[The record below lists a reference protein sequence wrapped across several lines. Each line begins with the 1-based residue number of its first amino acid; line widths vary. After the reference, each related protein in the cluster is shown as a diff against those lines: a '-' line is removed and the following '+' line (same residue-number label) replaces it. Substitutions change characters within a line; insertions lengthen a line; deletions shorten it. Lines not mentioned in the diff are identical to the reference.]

1 MKIKILLAVI
11 AASLCVPAFA
21 EVGFHM
27 KDGNIVLTGGNS
39 CEIDHFVQA
48 MKLVEDGDDDPA
60 ATEQAPFSNEEI
72 KNKIGPNIPF
82 ISSAAFAR
90 VSAESIT
97 NADLPDE
104 FDEIKLDMI
113 KDIRLVN
120 WKTGYNIS
128 ARDLSVWDKIS
139 FVCGK
144 VTSDIVVPAISTYTM
159 PAEMLGVDV
168 NKAATEATDKL
179 TKSLQ
184 YAIMDSK
191 LKQEIR
197 YTPEGLYFAIITKN
211 PFLLVTID
219 DDVYATLEKTE
230 MKILKQYGKT
240 KDDRLLGIL
249 FQNMHKF
256 FDLRAKFLGFNGN
269 LKDETKAL
277 YKMSRQGAG
286 DAWSTYKLL
295 ADHAIQMNSLLNQH
309 VLTEDY
315 EKNTFLSL
323 RKLFIQIGNDVKKHH
338 MQENAIRKDPANAE
352 MVKRVEQ
359 YKHIQNV
366 KENALKELKNTTE
379 ADKELLMRAYK
390 KD

>member
-27 KDGNIVLTGGNS
+27 KGGNIVLTGGNP
-39 CEIDHFVQA
+39 CEIEHFVKA
-48 MKLVEDGDDDPA
+48 MKLAEDDDPA
-60 ATEQAPFSNEEI
+60 ATQQAPFSNEEI

-90 VSAESIT
+90 VSADSIT

-113 KDIRLVN
+113 KDIKLVN

-128 ARDLSVWDKIS
+128 ARDLSTWDKLS
-139 FVCGK
+139 FICGK
-144 VTSDIVVPAISTYTM
+144 VTSAYVVPEISTFNL
-159 PAEMLGVDV
+159 PAELVGGIDM
-168 NKAATEATDKL
+168 NKAAADVSDKFIR
-179 TKSLQ
+179 TIQ

-191 LKQEIR
+191 LKKEVR

-219 DDVYATLEKTE
+219 DDVYKVLEKTE
-230 MKILKQYGKT
+230 MQILNQYGKT
-240 KDDRLLGIL
+240 KDDRLLGVL

-256 FDLRAKFLGFNGN
+256 FDLRAKLEGFNRS
-269 LKDETKAL
+269 LRDETRSL
-277 YKMSRQGAG
+277 YKMSKYGAG

-295 ADHAIQMNSLLNQH
+295 ADHTIQMNALLNQH

-315 EKNTFLSL
+315 EQNTFLAL
-323 RKLFIQIGNDVKKHH
+323 KKLFMQIGNDVKKHH
-338 MQENAIRKDPANAE
+338 TQEKAIRKDPANAE
-352 MVKRVEQ
+352 MVKRVDQ
-359 YKHIQNV
+359 YNHMQNL
-366 KENALKELKNTTE
+366 KQDAMKELKNTTN